1 MPQLLKVI
9 FAMFVVSFSF
19 LTFLVVESYRTGNF
33 MASELPLETRAVVD
47 AGFAAKLAHLG
58 VRSVERA
65 SSRTLLL
72 IEMKDGTQ
80 IRDSGVCAW
89 NDAVEERGACTLFT
103 SRSGRGYIFDVEAKS
118 LRGDS
123 SPAHWSK
130 DRFLEWF
137 DADIERVAQSVAK
150 ERVKAEARASWG
162 VAAKKIDDVQPQ
174 VVQGDR

>member
-1 MPQLLKVI
+1 MPQLLKI
-9 FAMFVVSFSF
+9 LFAMFVVSFSF

-33 MASELPLETRAVVD
+33 MASELPLESRAVVE
-47 AGFAAKLAHLG
+47 AGFAAKLTNLG

-80 IRDSGVCAW
+80 IRDTGVCAW
-89 NDAVEERGACTLFT
+89 NDDVEWRGACTLFT
-103 SRSGRGYIFDVEAKS
+103 SRSGRGYIFDIEAKS
-118 LRGDS
+118 IKGDP

-130 DRFLEWF
+130 EKFLEWF
-137 DADIERVAQSVAK
+137 AADIDRVAQSVAK

-162 VAAKKIDDVQPQ
+162 VAA
-174 VVQGDR
+174 RN